1 MRQSAVF
8 SGQMMDGDARRR
20 VHARWR
26 AIIAMLLAAAA
37 NTACY
42 SYVPVSF
49 ASVPAKEDVR
59 LRVTEDAA
67 VRLVKDVGAFSTELD
82 GQLAPE
88 GRDSVSL
95 GVAIDRSYR
104 GVTIGTATQT
114 LFLARS
120 EIVEVRR
127 REFSKSRTVALTVG
141 TLVGFGALAAGIIQ
155 LVDPN
160 GAPEGEVT
168 PPPPSAVRRPSG
180 FQFRL
185 HIPLP

>member
-1 MRQSAVF
+1 MRHIEVF
-8 SGQMMDGDARRR
+8 SGQMMDRDARRR

-26 AIIAMLLAAAA
+26 AITAVILAAAV

-49 ASVPAKEDVR
+49 SSVPAKEDVR

-67 VRLVKDVGAFSTELD
+67 VRLVKEVGAFSTELD
-82 GQLAPE
+82 GQLTPE
-88 GRDSVSL
+88 GRDSISL
-95 GVAIDRSYR
+95 GVTIDRTYR
-104 GVTIGTATQT
+104 GATIGTATQT
-114 LFLARS
+114 LVLARS
-120 EIVEVRR
+120 EILEVRR

-141 TLVGFGALAAGIIQ
+141 TLVGFGALAAGIAQ

-160 GAPEGEVT
+160 GAPEGEVIQ
-168 PPPPSAVRRPSG
+168 PPPPNSRRPSG

-185 HIPLP
+185 HIPVP

>member
-1 MRQSAVF
+1 
-8 SGQMMDGDARRR
+8 MMGGDARRR
-20 VHARWR
+20 VHTQWR
-26 AIIAMLLAAAA
+26 AITAMFLAAAA

-67 VRLVKDVGAFSTELD
+67 VRLVKEVGAFSTELD
-82 GQLAPE
+82 GQVAPE
-88 GRDSVSL
+88 GRDSISL
-95 GVAIDRSYR
+95 GVTIDRTYR
-104 GVTIGTATQT
+104 GAAIGTATHT
-114 LFLARS
+114 LVLARS
-120 EIVEVRR
+120 EIIEVRR

-141 TLVGFGALAAGIIQ
+141 TLVGFGALAAGIAQ

-168 PPPPSAVRRPSG
+168 PPPPPNVRRPSG
-180 FQFRL
+180 FHFRL
-185 HIPLP
+185 HIPIP

>member
-1 MRQSAVF
+1 MTGS
-8 SGQMMDGDARRR
+8 DTRRR
-20 VHARWR
+20 VHARRR
-26 AIIAMLLAAAA
+26 AIAAMVLAAAV

-49 ASVPAKEDVR
+49 TSVPAKEDVR

-67 VRLVKDVGAFSTELD
+67 VRLVKEVGAFSTELD

-88 GRDSVSL
+88 GRDSISL
-95 GVAIDRSYR
+95 GVTIDRTYR
-104 GVTIGTATQT
+104 GVAIGTAIQT
-114 LFLARS
+114 LVLARS

-141 TLVGFGALAAGIIQ
+141 TLVGFGALAAGIAQ

-160 GAPEGEVT
+160 GAPEGENM
-168 PPPPSAVRRPSG
+168 PPPPVVRRPSG

-185 HIPLP
+185 HIPIP